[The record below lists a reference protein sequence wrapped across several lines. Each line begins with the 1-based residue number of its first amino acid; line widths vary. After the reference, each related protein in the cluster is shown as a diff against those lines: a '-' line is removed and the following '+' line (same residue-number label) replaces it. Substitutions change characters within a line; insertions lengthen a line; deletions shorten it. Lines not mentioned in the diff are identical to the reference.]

1 VLLEGLLVLLSA
13 VTIYVG
19 LFAFETKHYVPVCIL
34 LIIYA
39 MIPFFVG
46 FERRKPKARE
56 IVILAVLIAV
66 AVVGRAAFFMLP
78 NFKPIVAIV
87 IISGVALG
95 KESGFLVGAMAA
107 FVSNF
112 LFGQGPWTPWQMI
125 AMAVIGYL
133 AGVLFHKYSGKL
145 KVLPLVIFGALATII
160 LYGGIVDL
168 WTILFMGDSVTWKMA
183 AMVYGS
189 AFYFNIIH
197 ASATVIFLLLLAKP
211 MIEKLERVKV
221 KYGMTVYGA

>member
-1 VLLEGLLVLLSA
+1 MMEIIMAIMACITV
-13 VTIYVG
+13 YVG
-19 LFAFETKHYVPVCIL
+19 FFVCEEKQYVAVSLL
-34 LIIYA
+34 LIVYA
-39 MIPFFVG
+39 MIPFFAG
-46 FERRKPKARE
+46 FERKKPKARE

-95 KESGFLVGAMAA
+95 KESGFLVGAMTA

-112 LFGQGPWTPWQMI
+112 MFGQGPWTPRQMI
-125 AMAVIGYL
+125 AMAVIGYIGGL
-133 AGVLFHKYSGKL
+133 IFHKYSEQI
-145 KVLPLVIFGALATII
+145 KVLPLVVFGAAATFL

-168 WTILFMGDSVTWKMA
+168 WTILFMGDNVTWEMA
-183 AMVYGS
+183 LMVYGG

-197 ASATVIFLLLLAKP
+197 ALATVIFLLLLAKP
-211 MIEKLERVKV
+211 MIEKLERVKL
-221 KYGMTVYGA
+221 KYGMTVYSG